1 VQLSVQ
7 ALNVEHMAWKQE
19 RKLSYLNG
27 FKGHSLCKLMT
38 CSCKTKEN
46 NKKNSKV
53 VMMVGP
59 LVSAAILGFA

>member
-1 VQLSVQ
+1 
-7 ALNVEHMAWKQE
+7 MAWKQE

-46 NKKNSKV
+46 KKNSKV